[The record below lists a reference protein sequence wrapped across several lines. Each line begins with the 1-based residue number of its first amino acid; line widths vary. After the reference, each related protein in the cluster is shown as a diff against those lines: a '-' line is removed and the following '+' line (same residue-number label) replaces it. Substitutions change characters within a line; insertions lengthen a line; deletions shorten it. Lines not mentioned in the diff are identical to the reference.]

1 MYLNEMLKYVFC
13 KRGDKCLDA
22 VNIEWIYAESGIT
35 AISISLVYMPPA
47 KLVRVDLM
55 ANAEEL
61 C

>member
-1 MYLNEMLKYVFC
+1 MLKYVFC